1 MELSCSQ
8 KLSELLKGVTSKT
21 NGYFHC
27 LKILHCF
34 GIKNKLELHKRV
46 CKSQDLCN
54 AIMPSE
60 DTINIKIYQYQKS
73 DQVQFIIYAD
83 LEYLIEVKTILQIHP
98 QQK

>member
-1 MELSCSQ
+1 
-8 KLSELLKGVTSKT
+8 
-21 NGYFHC
+21 
-27 LKILHCF
+27 
-34 GIKNKLELHKRV
+34 
-46 CKSQDLCN
+46 
-54 AIMPSE
+54 MPSE